1 MKEKRHFYDLSYPQ
15 RGVWNL
21 EKLYP
26 NISIGNLSST
36 LKINA
41 PLNFAIMEKALNH
54 TIQKNSAF
62 RTRITEIK
70 GQPKQYMVPYKY
82 QPIDVFDFS
91 NGDIKKMY
99 EWDEVM
105 TRKPIYETDSQLFYA
120 AFLKTNKHSVAL
132 YIKFHHIIADAW
144 TIITFGNDFM
154 AFYKTIT
161 DGGTV
166 DEIENPSY
174 FDYIEKERQYL
185 ASNRFIKDE
194 TFWLEQ
200 YKNIPELKTLKPR
213 KMENENKEAKR
224 KTYILPDKL
233 AKKIRQHCSNSNT
246 SIFSL
251 YLSAMALYFNRTRG
265 DDEVVFGT
273 PVLNRSNVKDKN
285 TYGMFISTAPI
296 KVTIDDSQDYNTFA
310 ETINTQWMSLLKHQ
324 KYPYTILLQKL
335 REKHNDFKK
344 LYDVVISYQNAKFI
358 KSESEYQH
366 EGRWHQCG
374 YQMES
379 LNIHINDRESDG
391 DIIIDYDYLTDLFYE
406 KEIDFLNA
414 HVISL
419 LWHSIDNPARKLPY
433 IEMISENEK
442 EKILYNF
449 NDTKTSYPR
458 DKTVQSLFED
468 QVLKAPLA
476 PCIIFEGK
484 QLTYSQFNEKANM
497 LARYLRENGIGP
509 NDIISVLIPRSHE
522 LMITIMGII
531 KAGASYLPMNPEYP
545 VDRINRILVSS
556 NSKMLLTHSS
566 VTKDQLSCNQICKV
580 DQIDLKNYE
589 TSNLPNNNS
598 PNDLIYTIYTSG
610 TEGNPKG
617 VMIEHKSLIN
627 FIYGVKDLLDFTNK
641 SRVLSVTSTTFDIFV
656 FENFTSW
663 LTGSCIILANEMQ
676 QNNPLELKKLIVEN
690 TIDKILTTPSRMKML
705 MNEKSYGAFLQN
717 ITVIM
722 LGGEV
727 FPGSLYL
734 KLRRETNAKIVD
746 GYGPTETT
754 IGVTFKE
761 LKRTINIGK
770 PIANTQIYILDKHKN
785 LLPIG
790 VPGEMYIGGEC
801 LSRGYLND
809 DKLTQEKFVENPF
822 MKKEK
827 LYKTGDYARWYSQ
840 GEIEYICRL
849 DSQIKINGYRVELQE
864 IEKSIARFNGIKDVV
879 VIDFDDNH
887 QNKYLCAYLIYDEK
901 ISLPSL
907 RNALKETLPRYMI
920 PSYFVEI
927 DHIPLTLSG
936 KIDKKRLP
944 KPNTHKDFKKKTIAP
959 RNKSEK
965 LLHTIWC
972 DLLKSASIGIDDD
985 FFEMGGDSLAAI
997 QMVSFLYTHTMTV
1010 SIQNIYDYPTIRT
1023 LSHLISTNKKKIHFT
1038 PKNKKYKVSNAHICF
1053 EKTPLAELIETN
1065 KLAKIDSAAITYI
1078 PEDIVETL
1086 AIHKEPTLFNY
1097 METAQGNIGLFAIP
1111 ISSRDLYSNKKTLIS
1126 LCQQTINI
1134 AHHLGA
1140 KVVSLTG
1147 LIPSATSYGYD
1158 LEKVL
1163 RNEPLSAKI
1172 TTGHSTTA
1180 ASVVLSIERLLKHSN
1195 RTIVD
1200 ERVAFVGLGSVGTS
1214 VAKLLLS
1221 VLEHPASLTLCD
1233 IYQRSDFLYDF
1244 RKHIETRLSYENDIM
1259 IAISNGSSLP
1269 DEVYEATMIVGAT
1282 NVPNI
1287 LDISKIKPGTLIID
1301 DSGPHCFNK
1310 EDAIKRLHEKSDIL
1324 FTEGG
1329 VLESNEIIN
1338 KRIYLPA
1345 GIRDNVLNSYS
1356 QQFASD
1362 RDITGCILSSLLSA
1376 KYDSLQPVL
1385 GISKLSECIRNYK
1398 LLNELQYLGAMPH
1411 CDDYIIP
1418 TNFIKNFT
1426 RNFGKKMR

>member
-1 MKEKRHFYDLSYPQ
+1 MKEKRQFYDLSYPQ
-15 RGVWNL
+15 RGIWHL

-41 PLNFAIMEKALNH
+41 PLNFTIMEKALNH
-54 TIQKNSAF
+54 AIQKNTAF
-62 RTRITEIK
+62 RTRITEVN
-70 GQPKQYMVPYKY
+70 GQPKQYVVPFTY
-82 QPIDVFDFS
+82 QPIDTFDFS
-91 NGDIKKMY
+91 KGDIKKMY
-99 EWDEVM
+99 EWDEQM
-105 TRKPIYETDSQLFYA
+105 TRKPIYQLDSQLFYA
-120 AFLKTNKHSVAL
+120 AFLKINEQSVGL
-132 YIKFHHIIADAW
+132 YIKFHHLIADAW

-161 DGGTV
+161 EGGEI
-166 DEIENPSY
+166 DKIENPSY

-185 ASNRFIKDE
+185 ASERFIKDE
-194 TFWLEQ
+194 TFWLDQ
-200 YKNIPELKTLKPR
+200 YSNIPELKTLKPR

-224 KTYILPDKL
+224 KTYLLPDKL
-233 AKKIRQHCSNSNT
+233 AGKIRQHCREHRT

-273 PVLNRSNVKDKN
+273 PVLNRSNVKDKK

-310 ETINTQWMSLLKHQ
+310 ETINTQWLALLKHQ
-324 KYPYTILLQKL
+324 KYPYSLLLQKL
-335 REKHNDFKK
+335 KEKHIDFKK

-358 KSESEYQH
+358 KSKSEYQQ

-391 DIIIDYDYLTDLFYE
+391 DLIIDYDYLTDLFYE
-406 KEIDFLNA
+406 KEIDFLHN

-433 IEMISENEK
+433 IEMISEIEK
-442 EKILYNF
+442 EKILYKF
-449 NDTKTSYPR
+449 NDTTTTYPR
-458 DKTVQSLFED
+458 NMTVQSLFEE
-468 QVLKAPLA
+468 QVLKYPEA
-476 PCIIFEGK
+476 PCLIFEGQ
-484 QLTYSQFNEKANM
+484 QLTYNQFNKKANK
-497 LARYLRENGIGP
+497 LARYLRENGISS
-509 NDIISVLIPRSHE
+509 NDIVSVLIPRSFE
-522 LMITIMGII
+522 LMIAIMGII
-531 KAGASYLPMNPEYP
+531 KAGASYLPMDPEYP
-545 VDRINRILVSS
+545 VNRINLILE
-556 NSKMLLTHSS
+556 NSDTKMLLTHSS
-566 VTKDQLSCNQICKV
+566 IIKDQLICKHIHRV
-580 DQIDLKNYE
+580 DQLDLENYE
-589 TSNLPNNNS
+589 TSNLVNNNS

-610 TEGNPKG
+610 TTGIPKG
-617 VMIEHKSLIN
+617 VMIEHQPLIN
-627 FIYGVKDLLDFTNK
+627 FIYGIKGLLSFTNK

-663 LTGSCIILANEMQ
+663 LSGSCVVLANETQ
-676 QNNPLELKKLIVEN
+676 QKNPLLLKKLIVEN
-690 TIDKILTTPSRMKML
+690 TVDKILTTPSRMKML
-705 MNEKSYGAFLQN
+705 MNEKTYNNFLVN

-727 FPGSLYL
+727 LPGSLYS
-734 KLRRETNAKIVD
+734 KLRKETTAKIFD

-761 LKRTINIGK
+761 INRTINIGK
-770 PIANTQIYILDKHKN
+770 PIANTKIYILDKHKN

-809 DKLTQEKFVENPF
+809 DNLTQEKFVNSPF
-822 MKKEK
+822 NKKEK
-827 LYKTGDYARWYSQ
+827 LYRTGDYARWYSQ
-840 GEIEYICRL
+840 GEIEYICRI
-849 DSQIKINGYRVELQE
+849 DSQIKINGHRIELQE
-864 IEKSIARFNGIKDVV
+864 IERSIAGFNGISDVV
-879 VIDFDDNH
+879 VIDFDDAH
-887 QNKYLCAYLIYDEK
+887 HNKYLCAYLIYDEN
-901 ISLPSL
+901 ISLHSL
-907 RNALKETLPRYMI
+907 RNALKEKLPRYMI
-920 PSYFVEI
+920 PSYFVRI
-927 DHIPLTLSG
+927 DQIPITLGG
-936 KIDKKRLP
+936 KLDKKRLP
-944 KPNTHKDFKKKTIAP
+944 EPNTHKDFKKKTIAP
-959 RNKSEK
+959 RNKTEK

-972 DLLKSASIGIDDD
+972 DLLKSDSIGIDDD

-997 QMVSFLYTHTMTV
+997 QMVSFLYTHKITV
-1010 SIQNIYDYPTIRT
+1010 SIQNIYDFPTLRT
-1023 LSHLISTNKKKIHFT
+1023 LCHLVVENKEKLKT
-1038 PKNKKYKVSNAHICF
+1038 SRKSKNTTFSSSHICF
-1053 EKTPLAELIETN
+1053 EKTPLSELIETN
-1065 KLAKIDSAAITYI
+1065 KLAKIDSAAITYV

-1086 AIHKEPTLFNY
+1086 DFHKKPTLFNY
-1097 METAQGNIGLFAIP
+1097 METEQGNIGLFAIP
-1111 ISSRDLYSNKKTLIS
+1111 ISSRDLYSNKKTLVS
-1126 LCQQTINI
+1126 LCQQTITI
-1134 AHHLGA
+1134 AQKLGA

-1163 RNEPLSAKI
+1163 RKEPLSAKI

-1180 ASVVLSIERLLKHSN
+1180 ASVVLSIESLLKHSN
-1195 RTIVD
+1195 RNIVN
-1200 ERVAFVGLGSVGTS
+1200 EKVAFVGLGSIGTS

-1221 VLEHPASLTLCD
+1221 VLPHPASLTLCD

-1244 RKHIETRLSYENDIM
+1244 RKNIETRLSYENDIL
-1259 IAISNGSSLP
+1259 IAISNGSTLP
-1269 DEVYEATMIVGAT
+1269 DEVYEATLIIGAT

-1310 EDAIKRLHEKSDIL
+1310 EDAIKRLHEKNDIL

-1329 VLESNEIIN
+1329 VLEANKVIN
-1338 KRIYLPA
+1338 KRIYLPPE
-1345 GIRDNVLNSYS
+1345 IRDNVLSSYS

-1362 RDITGCILSSLLSA
+1362 KDITGCILSSLLSS
-1376 KYDSLQPVL
+1376 KYDTLQPVL

-1398 LLNELQYLGAMPH
+1398 LLNELQYSGAMPH
-1411 CDDYIIP
+1411 CDNYILPIDLIKDF
-1418 TNFIKNFT
+1418 TKNFGG
-1426 RNFGKKMR
+1426 N